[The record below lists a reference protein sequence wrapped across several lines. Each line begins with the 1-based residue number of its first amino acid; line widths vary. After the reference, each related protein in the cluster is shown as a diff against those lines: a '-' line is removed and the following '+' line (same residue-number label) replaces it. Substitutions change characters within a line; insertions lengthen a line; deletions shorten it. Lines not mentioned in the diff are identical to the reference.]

1 MTTIFKAGG
10 VKSDTPAGFRTAW
23 AMVTAATG
31 VTFTDNLG
39 QPFVVTAGKTF
50 YVGTISYI
58 GQRANYWYLGYD
70 NDQAGTGKVVCG
82 LFYTDWPEPTL
93 DISSYIIEDVVIPIP
108 SGKYLR
114 GYASGADVAFYVMMV
129 GQEV

>member
-23 AMVTAATG
+23 AIVNAEAG

-50 YVGTISYI
+50 YVGTISYS
-58 GQRANYWYLGYD
+58 GQRQNYWYLGYD
-70 NDQAGTGKVVCG
+70 NDGAGTGKVLCG
-82 LFYTDWPEPTL
+82 LFSTDWPVQAL
-93 DISSYIIEDVVIPIP
+93 DISSFITEDVVIPIP

-114 GYASGADVAFYVMMV
+114 GYPSGAGITFKVMMV